1 MVMRSRGPTLAG
13 ELLALQLVIVVVVL
27 FAVGAISFA
36 QSEAT
41 FDRVEGRR
49 VTALAEQL
57 SWNPLVRNQIDQP
70 APAEVLAPL
79 VQSTLTE
86 SGVTSVAIADVGG
99 RIVGSSDTTLLG
111 TPLPLSAPGAARTRG
126 WSGYLS
132 VGGNRELVAQV
143 PVLGAEP
150 KNHGRHLGTVMIG
163 VAAPTAWQ
171 RLVGASSYLLVHLG
185 VASALGVLGSWLLA
199 RRIKRQTLGMEP
211 REIAGLAEHR
221 EAMLHGIAEGV
232 VALDPHLRLTLVNDM
247 GRTLLDLPGHCVGMT
262 LPALGVEGRLYDVL
276 AGSEEARD
284 EIVIHRGRV
293 LVMNRMSVVKDGR
306 RLGSVTTLRDRTE
319 LAQLERELGSFRS
332 STELLRAQAHE
343 FANQLH
349 VISGLIQVDEYDE
362 VVRYIRALRKHRES
376 LDLAL
381 ATRVRDN
388 AVAALLTAKSALAAE
403 RRVELR
409 LSDRTTL
416 DRLDP
421 VDAADVA
428 TVTGNLVDNAIEAA
442 VDAACATGGEP
453 EAWVEVE
460 LRQDASSVEI
470 VVRDSGPGV
479 APELA
484 REVFTR
490 GFTTKAALGGER
502 GIGLALTQLVCRRRG
517 GEVAV
522 TNTADGAMFTA
533 RMSVGR
539 VPRELLEV
547 SL

>member
-1 MVMRSRGPTLAG
+1 MRSRGPTLAG

-27 FAVGAISFA
+27 CAVAAISLA

-57 SWNPLVRNQIDQP
+57 SWNPLVRSQIDQP

-79 VQSTLTE
+79 MQSTLTD
-86 SGVTSVAIADVGG
+86 SGVTSVTIADVSGK
-99 RIVGSSDTTLLG
+99 IIGSTDTTLLG
-111 TPLPLSAPGAARTRG
+111 TPLPLGIPGVARARG
-126 WSGYLS
+126 WSGYLP
-132 VGGNRELVAQV
+132 VGGTRHLVAQV
-143 PVLGAEP
+143 PVLGATP
-150 KNHGRHLGTVMIG
+150 QNHGRHLGTVMIG
-163 VAAPTAWQ
+163 VAAPTAWE
-171 RLVGASSYLLVHLG
+171 RLAGASSYLLVHLG

-211 REIAGLAEHR
+211 REITGLAEHR

-232 VALDPHLRLTLVNDM
+232 VALDPQLRLTLVNDM
-247 GRTLLDLPGHCVGMT
+247 GRMLLDLPGHCVGMT
-262 LPALGVEGRLYDVL
+262 LTALGIEGRLYDVL
-276 AGSEEARD
+276 AGGEEARD

-349 VISGLIQVDEYDE
+349 VISGLIQVNEHDE

-381 ATRVRDN
+381 TTQVRDN
-388 AVAALLTAKSALAAE
+388 AVAALLMAKSALAAE

-409 LSDRTTL
+409 LSGRTAL

-421 VDAADVA
+421 MDAADVA
-428 TVTGNLVDNAIEAA
+428 TVTGNLVDNAIDAA
-442 VDAACATGGEP
+442 VDAANAVGGES

-460 LRQDASSVEI
+460 LRQDASCVEI

-490 GFTTKAALGGER
+490 GFTTKAAQGGER

-533 RMSVGR
+533 RLSVGR
-539 VPRELLEV
+539 RELLEARR
-547 SL
+547 